1 MNKSII
7 TREGWHTT
15 NHGFRYYVEGGRIL
29 YGMSSFYNGND
40 VTLYPH
46 KVCYKGGRIIGY
58 ERVEPLA
65 RYYNITRHVWR
76 TIRGEE

>member
-15 NHGFRYYVEGGRIL
+15 NHGFRYYIENGRIL
-29 YGMSSFYNGND
+29 YGVASRYDGED

-46 KVCYKGGRIIGY
+46 KVIQNKQGCVFGY

-65 RYYNITRHVWR
+65 RYYNLTRYVWR
-76 TIRGEE
+76 E

>member
-15 NHGFRYYVEGGRIL
+15 NHGFRYYIENGRIL
-29 YGMSSFYNGND
+29 YGVASRYNGQD
-40 VTLYPH
+40 VTVYPH
-46 KVCYKGGRIIGY
+46 KVIAKNGTVYGY

-65 RYYNITRHVWR
+65 RYYNLTRYVWR
-76 TIRGEE
+76 E